1 MLLTLGVKREPT
13 KRRCLWTGDTE
24 EQIGH
29 DTQREIL
36 QRGGDWWIAEQ
47 RQHLGVKK
55 EEKWRGERED
65 TQEREYFKLLGS
77 VIQGDGGSEK
87 GIENAEL

>member
-1 MLLTLGVKREPT
+1 MNNPHSLGKIPGSPVLLTLGVKREPT

-36 QRGGDWWIAEQ
+36 QRGGD
-47 RQHLGVKK
+47 
-55 EEKWRGERED
+55 
-65 TQEREYFKLLGS
+65 
-77 VIQGDGGSEK
+77 
-87 GIENAEL
+87 